1 MLENIKVYVDE
12 KEEIIKKGITL
23 LELSKMYDNMFLHKI
38 ILAKVDGEYHELND
52 PINKTCHIEFF
63 DLTDNFTNRVYLNGL
78 VYLTNYCFREL
89 FGTKGYLN
97 TKHSADKGLYIESSL
112 KLTREML
119 QILEDKMEEVVKD
132 NLRIHKVT
140 ILRDDAINYFNETGD
155 VKKAGLLEFMT
166 NTYVNLYRMGN
177 SYNYMFSLMPSET
190 SSLNE
195 FKLTYLNEDGFIL
208 RYPTIYNNGE
218 IPRYKHHA
226 KLFEVFNDS
235 KNWSKLMNLETSVD
249 LNRKI
254 VDGKIGDIIKI
265 SEALYTNKL
274 MEVAKNIANS
284 KKIKLILLSGPSSS
298 GKTTTTKKL
307 AMYLSSFGLNPK
319 VISMDDFFV
328 EREDTPKN
336 EEGQYDFECFEA
348 IDHELFNKTM
358 DKLLKG
364 EEVIMPMFNFITGKK
379 EFKDKMK
386 LNKEDILLIEG
397 IHCLNPTIL
406 ENIDS
411 SKKFKIYLS
420 ALTEINIDEDNRIS
434 TTDNRLI
441 RRMIRDYYT
450 RGYTPADTLEVWKN
464 VRLGEEK
471 YIFPNQDEADITINT
486 GLVYEFPVLK
496 VYALPLLYTIK
507 KNSLYYEDAKR
518 LIRLL
523 EIFLPVPSEHIP
535 NDSILREFIGGSYF
549 K

>member
-12 KEEIIKKGITL
+12 KEVIIKKGITL

-38 ILAKVDGEYHELND
+38 IIAKVDSEYHELND

-63 DLTDNFTNRVYLNGL
+63 DLTDNFANRVYLNGL
-78 VYLTNYCFREL
+78 VYLTNYCFKEV
-89 FGTKGYLN
+89 FGTSGYLN
-97 TKHSADKGLYIESSL
+97 TKHSADKGLYIESSI

-119 QILEDKMEEVVKD
+119 QILEDKMQEVVKD

-140 ILRDDAINYFNETGD
+140 ILRDDAINYFNETRD

-235 KNWSKLMNLETSVD
+235 KKWSKLMNLETSVD

-254 VDGKIGDIIKI
+254 VDGKIGDLIKI
-265 SEALYTNKL
+265 SEALYTNRL
-274 MEVAKNIANS
+274 MEVAKNISCS
-284 KKIKLILLSGPSSS
+284 KKIKVILLSGPSSS

-307 AMYLSSFGLNPK
+307 AMYLSSFGLKPK

-336 EEGQYDFECFEA
+336 EEGEYDFECLEA

-364 EEVIMPMFNFITGKK
+364 EEVLMPMFNFITGKK

-386 LNKEDILLIEG
+386 LEKEDILLIEG

-450 RGYTPADTLEVWKN
+450 RGYAPVDTLEVWKN

-507 KNSLYYEDAKR
+507 KNSPYYEDAKR